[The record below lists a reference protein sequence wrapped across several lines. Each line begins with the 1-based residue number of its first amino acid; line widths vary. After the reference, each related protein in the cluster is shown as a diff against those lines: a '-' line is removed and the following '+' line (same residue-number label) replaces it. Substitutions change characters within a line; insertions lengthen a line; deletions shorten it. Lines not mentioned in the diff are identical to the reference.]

1 MTKVNIE
8 SKSALAKL
16 MATENIHVEHKQ
28 VPTASFDV
36 KNRVLALPMWDNMDD
51 VTYEGLIG
59 HEVGHALYTPYEPWA
74 EFVKENPSLKD
85 CANVIED
92 ARIERLMKIKYPGM
106 RGTFFSM
113 YEKLNAKDF
122 FGVKGADL
130 ETYNIIDRINLHFK
144 LGAIAGI
151 PFNDAEKVFVEKVA
165 KAETFEDVLSLTNEL
180 SDMAKDEAEANYE
193 DGLDFSDADDV
204 DGDFE
209 MIEMPPMPN
218 NGDADEESDD
228 DTETNGDGGEETDSD
243 EDGNEESE
251 TPTAGNKASETD
263 DEIDGPEVEVPS
275 YSDGAGGEGDVPPP
289 SSETQ
294 RNFDSSLQGLN
305 NVDAKEPF
313 YVDLPK
319 INADDVIIGYKNVIS
334 QLSEFYADPE
344 NTRDYWYDNDL
355 KPQIMEELRSWKKD
369 TLPVVNYMVKEFEM
383 KQAASA
389 HRRSS
394 TGKTGQLDMNKLH
407 AYKIDEDIFKR
418 LTTVKDGKNHG
429 LVMYVDW
436 SGSMHGKMFATIK
449 QTMTLVM
456 FAKKVGIPFR
466 VYSFTNGMRRSE
478 DMKPLSIPE
487 EQSLDRTLILNA
499 VAFHEYFSDKM
510 STKEF
515 NKQIENLFILGKAI
529 EGRAMRTPYS
539 YNLASTPLNEAI
551 VASYDMVASFR
562 KETGREKI
570 NVIFLTDGAS
580 DGNGRSYYDKAV
592 GEPSW
597 VSYNKEMYLRDPL
610 TKKVICTRSSNGYGL
625 TADLLKN
632 LGDRCG
638 VNVIG
643 FYITSTREIRQNID
657 YVAMTWNERDNNRKY
672 LTKNGYIGMSQ
683 FGYDKYF
690 MVKDNALDQ
699 NAEFADVDRNSDGSV
714 AKGKLRTQFRK
725 FTKSRKVN
733 KMMLNEFVAMV
744 A

>member
-36 KNRVLALPMWDNMDD
+36 KNRILALPMWENMDD

-130 ETYNIIDRINLHFK
+130 EESNIIDRINLHFK
-144 LGAIAGI
+144 LGSIAGI

-165 KAETFEDVLSLTNEL
+165 KAETFEDVLALTKEL
-180 SDMAKDEAEANYE
+180 SDMAKEEAEAKYE
-193 DGLDFSDADDV
+193 DGLDFSDVDDM

-218 NGDADEESDD
+218 NGDADEESEDE
-228 DTETNGDGGEETDSD
+228 TEQNGSGGEETDSN
-243 EDGNEESE
+243 EDGDEVEENE
-251 TPTAGNKASETD
+251 TTKGNKATETED
-263 DEIDGPEVEVPS
+263 SFDGPEVEVPS
-275 YSDGAGGEGDVPPP
+275 YSDGAGGEGEVPVP

-305 NVDAKEPF
+305 NVEAKEPF

-319 INADDVIIGYKNVIS
+319 VEIGNALVDYKTVGK
-334 QLSEFYADPE
+334 QLTEFWADPE

-355 KPQIMEELRSWKKD
+355 RTETMDELRAWKKD
-369 TLPVVNYMVKEFEM
+369 TLPVVNYLVKEFEM

-389 HRRSS
+389 HRRTS

-418 LTTVKDGKNHG
+418 VATVKDGRNHG

-466 VYSFTNGMRRSE
+466 VYSFTNGMRRNE
-478 DMKPLSIPE
+478 EMKPIMIPE
-487 EQSLDRTLILNA
+487 NQTADKTLILRD
-499 VAFHEYFSDKM
+499 VYFHEYFNEKM
-510 STKEF
+510 TSKEF
-515 NKQIENLFILGKAI
+515 NKGIENMWFLGKAI
-529 EGRAMRTPYS
+529 ERNSMRVPPN
-539 YNLASTPLNEAI
+539 YNLASTPLNESI
-551 VASYDMVASFR
+551 IASYEMVEAFR

-570 NVIFLTDGAS
+570 NVIFLTDGGS
-580 DGNGRSYYDKAV
+580 DGNNEYYDRV
-592 GEPSW
+592 EGSPSW
-597 VSYNKEMYLRDPL
+597 FRYDKELYLRDPISKKIV
-610 TKKVICTRSSNGYGL
+610 TKGHRNTFQFTS
-625 TADLLKN
+625 DLLAN

-643 FYITSTREIRQNID
+643 FYITSTREIRQSID
-657 YVAMTWNERDNNRKY
+657 YAAMTWTERDNNRKY
-672 LTKNGYIGMSQ
+672 LTKNGYIGMTK

-699 NAEFADVDRNSDGSV
+699 NADFQDVDRNNDGTV

-725 FTKSRKVN
+725 FTKARKVN